1 MWSTAVTDP
10 NRFVTSMI
18 STSGL
23 PSPADGRP
31 PASSRRT
38 SAGGAAAVSEPVPG
52 VRDAVNGCPRGRTV
66 GAERR
71 PCSLATGGPMV
82 GGTPPGVNAASVRI
96 SHRRAGAPSPH
107 RDGLNLYFRR
117 LKPTAVRTGEIDDDR
132 TPAWPADPGAA
143 PGAAAHPAGRRG
155 AVRRHGELP
164 LAGGARRREPFD
176 RDRGPHRPCPR
187 PLDRPAVRLGAGER
201 ARGPSGGTPPGGLP
215 GAPVRGRVP
224 DLEHGRPAPG
234 DHV

>member
-1 MWSTAVTDP
+1 MCRFMWSTAVTVP

-23 PSPADGRP
+23 VASLAGRIP
-31 PASSRRT
+31 WIARSSRAT
-38 SAGGAAAVSEPVPG
+38 AGDGDSEPVPG
-52 VRDAVNGCPRGRTV
+52 VRDAVNVCPRGRTV

-96 SHRRAGAPSPH
+96 SHRRAGAPSPN

-155 AVRRHGELP
+155 AV
-164 LAGGARRREPFD
+164 
-176 RDRGPHRPCPR
+176 
-187 PLDRPAVRLGAGER
+187 
-201 ARGPSGGTPPGGLP
+201 
-215 GAPVRGRVP
+215 
-224 DLEHGRPAPG
+224 
-234 DHV
+234 